1 MDQFLFKGGRLFD
14 PALHLDREGDLLI
27 ADGIIVNMG
36 NSEDWG
42 NLPSTVIDCHGEVI
56 CPGFIDM
63 HVHLRE
69 PGQEY
74 REDILS
80 GSRAAVAGGF
90 TQICTMPN
98 TQPIC
103 DNRGVV
109 EFIKM
114 RGKEANGTIIHPV
127 AAITK
132 GEKGDELTE
141 MAELCRAGAVAFSDD
156 GKPVINGEIM
166 RNALEYSS
174 MYKVPVISHLED
186 PFLSEGRVMHHGAVS
201 TRLGLRGIPAAAE
214 EIMAYRDLQLAQLV
228 DGQIHLAHLSSLGTV
243 ALLREGRARGIK
255 ASGEVTVHH
264 LLLTDEI
271 LLRQPY
277 DTNAKV
283 NPPLRTE
290 SDRQALLEALREGL
304 IEAIVTDH
312 APHHLDD
319 KRVEFDAASFG
330 ISGLDIAVALLLG
343 KLVRSGSLSLERMVT
358 SLTAGPARILGFERP
373 TLQVGCKANL
383 TFLDLE
389 LTRKVDPLTFVSK
402 GRNMPYAGWELT
414 GWPVRTVVEGRIAYD
429 SGKTF

>member
-1 MDQFLFKGGRLFD
+1 MTAILFKGGRLFD
-14 PALHLDREGDLLI
+14 PAAGIDTHADLLVENGLI
-27 ADGIIVNMG
+27 RQVGDSSSWLVNPAVVV
-36 NSEDWG
+36 E
-42 NLPSTVIDCHGEVI
+42 CQGEVI

-74 REDILS
+74 KEDIVS
-80 GSRAAVAGGF
+80 GARAAAAGGF
-90 TQICTMPN
+90 TQICAMPN
-98 TQPIC
+98 TNPIC
-103 DNRGVV
+103 DNRSVV
-109 EFIKM
+109 EYIKQ
-114 RGKEANGTIIHPV
+114 RAAEANAAKVLPV

-132 GEKGDELTE
+132 GEQGGELTE

-174 MYKVPVISHLED
+174 MFGVPVISHLED
-186 PFLSEGRVMHHGAVS
+186 PFLSEGRVMNHSAVS

-214 EIMAYRDLQLAQLV
+214 EIMAYRDLQLAELV
-228 DGQIHLAHLSSLGTV
+228 SGQIHLAHLSSKGTA
-243 ALLREGRARGIK
+243 ALLRNARERGIK

-271 LLRQPY
+271 LITQAY

-290 SDRQALLEALREGL
+290 ADRTALLEALREGV

-312 APHHLDD
+312 APHHVDD

-343 KLVRSGSLSLERMVT
+343 KLVKEGHLTLQRMVEAFT
-358 SLTAGPARILGFERP
+358 SGPAGILGIPRP
-373 TLQVGCKANL
+373 TLAVGSVANL
-383 TFLDLE
+383 TFLDLN
-389 LTRKVDPLTFVSK
+389 LIKKVDPSTFISK
-402 GRNMPYAGWELT
+402 GKNMPYAGWELT
-414 GWPVRTVVEGRIAYD
+414 GWPVRTVVEGVVV
-429 SGKTF
+429 SG